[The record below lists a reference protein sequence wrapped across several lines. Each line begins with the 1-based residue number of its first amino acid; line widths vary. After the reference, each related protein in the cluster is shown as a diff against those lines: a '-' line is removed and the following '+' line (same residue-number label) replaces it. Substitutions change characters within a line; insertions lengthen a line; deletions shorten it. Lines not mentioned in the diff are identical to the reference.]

1 MTDHS
6 YLSRIRRPTRYLG
19 REVNAVYKDPRAVT
33 LRVALLFPDLYEV
46 GMSHLG
52 LGLLYDILNQEEDVW
67 AERAYA
73 PAPDLETELRSR
85 GQFLFSLESATPLRD
100 FDLLGVSLQYELC
113 YTNLLNMLDLGGV
126 PLLAAKR
133 GPGDPVV
140 IGGGPAAFN
149 PEPVAPFFDALLLG
163 DGETAIKEMAAVVRD
178 WKTARGARQELW
190 QALEGLDGVYV
201 PDFFEVAYDKEG
213 RVREILPRGRR
224 QVVRKRTLA
233 DLNLFPASPRPLV
246 PYCQTVHDRLNV
258 EIARGCTRGCRYC
271 QAGIIYRPVRE
282 RAPEMVGNWVE
293 TALAA
298 TGYEEVSLLS
308 LSPGDYQAL
317 PWLLNRLMDH
327 MSPQGVAL
335 SLPSLRADTLTPEM
349 VAQIRR
355 VRRTGLTIAP
365 EAGSDRL
372 RKVINKNLR
381 EEEILA
387 AARQAFE
394 GGWQLIKLYFMLG
407 LPGETPEDREAIAHL
422 AQKILQSGGKKRR
435 ARLNISLSTFIP
447 KPHTPF
453 QWEGQAGLEES
464 RRRLHEVKDRL
475 AQPGIQVKWNAVA
488 QSWLEG
494 VFSRGDRRLAPAL
507 LAAYRRGC
515 RLDAWSEHLRLEP
528 WLQAFHDAQVDP
540 EFYLR
545 ARDLEELLPWS
556 HLDAGVSRDF
566 LLEERRRAYQGAP
579 TPDCRTAG
587 CQNCGVCDHDQ
598 ISLQLAEAREL
609 PAAAS
614 QPPAGEVGKAAPTVW
629 YRLTFAKLDEA
640 KWLSHLEL
648 ITALYR
654 SLRRSGLPLLLSS
667 GFHPLPR
674 VALHG
679 ALPVGVESLAE
690 MLDLAL
696 TAFLGEKTMA
706 EQLNEVLPPGLQIL
720 GVERLPG
727 KCRPPRIEAAKYRV
741 ASPEPVFSVAAAAQ
755 FLDQGEVWVTR
766 QRPKQAKAVE
776 MRRLVAALA
785 VANPREVHLTLNI
798 LAKDNLK
805 ITEILEEVFGLSGE
819 QTGSLQILKLGII
832 QPETLEGGA
841 SGTRPAEFGNFGMAG
856 IKEGP

>member
-1 MTDHS
+1 MADHS
-6 YLSRIRRPTRYLG
+6 FLSRIQRPTRYLG
-19 REVNAVYKDPRAVT
+19 REVNAVHKDPRAVN

-52 LGLLYDILNQEEDVW
+52 LGLLYDILNQAEDVW

-73 PAPDLETELRSR
+73 PAPDLEAYLRLR
-85 GQFLFSLESATPLRD
+85 RRHLASLESGTPLRD
-100 FDLLGVSLQYELC
+100 FDLLGASLQYELC

-126 PLLAAKR
+126 PLLASGR

-149 PEPVAPFFDALLLG
+149 PEPVAPFFDAILLG
-163 DGETAIKEMAAVVRD
+163 DGEEAVTEMAAVVKE
-178 WKTARGARQELW
+178 WKAARGTRQELW
-190 QALEGLDGVYV
+190 QALEGVDGVYV
-201 PDFFEVAYDKEG
+201 PAFFEVAYDKEG
-213 RVREILPRGRR
+213 RVREIMPRGRR
-224 QVVRKRTLA
+224 EVVRKRILA

-258 EIARGCTRGCRYC
+258 EIGRGCTRGCRYC

-282 RAPEMVGNWVE
+282 RAPEVVGNWVE
-293 TALAA
+293 TTLPA

-317 PWLLNRLMDH
+317 PWLLNRLMDQ

-335 SLPSLRADTLTPEM
+335 SLPSLRADTLTPDIM
-349 VAQIRR
+349 AQIRR

-372 RKVINKNLR
+372 RKVINKNLP

-387 AARQAFE
+387 AAHRAFA
-394 GGWQLIKLYFMLG
+394 GGWQLLKLYFMLG

-422 AQKILQSGGKKRR
+422 AQRILQSGGKKRR
-435 ARLNISLSTFIP
+435 VRLNISLSTFIP

-475 AQPGIQVKWNAVA
+475 NQPGIQVKWNAVA

-494 VFSRGDRRLAPAL
+494 VFSRGDRRLAAVL
-507 LAAYRRGC
+507 LAAHRRGC

-528 WLQAFHDAQVDP
+528 WLQAFQEARVDP

-545 ARDLEELLPWS
+545 ARELEEVLPWS

-566 LLEERRRAYQGAP
+566 LLEERRRAYQGIS

-587 CQNCGVCDHDQ
+587 CQNCGVCDHEQ
-598 ISLQLAEAREL
+598 ISLRLAEAIE
-609 PAAAS
+609 PAVFRTPSPEACNA
-614 QPPAGEVGKAAPTVW
+614 PPAVW

-648 ITALYR
+648 ITAFYR
-654 SLRRSGLPLLLSS
+654 SLRRSGLPLALSS

-674 VALHG
+674 LALHG

-696 TAFLGEKTMA
+696 TAPLGESTIA
-706 EQLNEVLPPGLQIL
+706 EQLNGVLPPGLKIL
-720 GVERLPG
+720 EVQRLFG
-727 KCRPPRIEAAKYRV
+727 KRRPPRVEAAKYRV
-741 ASPEPVFSVAAAAQ
+741 TSPEPVFSRAAADRFLAQ
-755 FLDQGEVWVTR
+755 AEVWVTR
-766 QRPKQAKAVE
+766 HRPRQAKTVE

-785 VANPREVHLTLNI
+785 AATPREVHLTLNI
-798 LAKDNLK
+798 MENDNLK
-805 ITEILEEVFGLSGE
+805 ITEILEAIFGLTDE
-819 QTGSLQILKLGII
+819 QTGSLEILKLGSI
-832 QPETLEGGA
+832 QPQNPEAGGL
-841 SGTRPAEFGNFGMAG
+841 GPRPAGKIQASR
-856 IKEGP
+856 